1 MAEKRKVKD
10 VSVDLGDIT
19 DKNVGQLKLLNRT
32 IFPVKY
38 HEDFY
43 QSVLKNPNYHT
54 KLGKISLIKLTT
66 NYLYIYF

>member
-54 KLGKISLIKLTT
+54 KLG
-66 NYLYIYF
+66 